1 MGNTAEPRTSRWTA
15 WRIAFEVWA
24 AILVAVFGVAFFGL
38 TSLAI
43 AWFETREGVAGP
55 VTEVGYGALVGII
68 LTVGVASQ
76 LRAPERRI
84 AGMQQAALAIP
95 ALLIGSALALDAQ
108 NVEAAAIVFIGVG
121 ILLVLHPARAELLR
135 RGAALSRPL
144 FAITV
149 IGAVPFVAYAVEMGA
164 QAQDLVGPPHHV
176 QRLSD
181 MAAMAIAIVLTG
193 LLASLRTRGW
203 RIPAWSAGIAAIAF
217 GLVSA
222 VYPDHPAAVGV
233 GWGVAVLAGGVLFI
247 GTAEWEARRAGQP
260 DADL

>member
-1 MGNTAEPRTSRWTA
+1 M
-15 WRIAFEVWA
+15 AFVAWA
-24 AILVAVFGVAFFGL
+24 AFLVVLFGVVFFGL

-43 AWFETREGVAGP
+43 AWFGTREGVAGP

-84 AGMQQAALAIP
+84 AGMQQAALVIA
-95 ALLIGSALALDAQ
+95 ALLLGSALAADAQ
-108 NVEAAAIVFIGVG
+108 NVEAAAIVFVGVG
-121 ILLVLHPARAELLR
+121 ILLVLHPARAEFLR
-135 RGAALSRPL
+135 RGAGLSRPL
-144 FAITV
+144 LAITV
-149 IGAVPFVAYAVEMGA
+149 IGAVPFVAYALEMGA

-176 QRLSD
+176 QRLST
-181 MAAMAIAIVLTG
+181 MAAMAIAIVLVG
-193 LLASLRTRGW
+193 LLASLKTRGW
-203 RIPAWSAGIAAIAF
+203 RIPAWSAGIAAMAF

-233 GWGVAVLAGGVLFI
+233 GWGVAALAWSVLFI
-247 GTAEWEARRAGQP
+247 GAAEWEARRAGQP